1 MDNQY
6 KVIELKFDRALQPVF
21 TEKKS
26 KGYVEFGEV
35 NNYPEYLLSLYN
47 ESPKHGAIVKG
58 KSTYI
63 FGRGF
68 EEKGKANSRGE
79 SWNDILKKCVKD
91 DELFRG
97 YYLQIIW
104 NRAKQIS
111 EVYHID
117 FSKVRVSKDLSC
129 FYIKNDWLDWK
140 EKPRE
145 YPQFNV
151 NEPYGSQIYYKREYN
166 PTSSIYPL
174 PSYFQGLNYIESDIE
189 VSRHILGNAKQGFVG
204 STLINLN
211 NGDPI
216 NEEHKGEVEKG
227 LLKKFTGDSGKR
239 VVIMFNKSK
248 ENSADI
254 QNLGT
259 TMLTKEDFTNINNL
273 IQQEI
278 FASHQITSPSLFG
291 IKTEGQ
297 LGGRTEIRDAYEV
310 FNSTYVQERQE
321 EFNTIFTDFRNLKG
335 EVGEFNIIPLEP
347 LKFEF
352 TEAIMSQ
359 NLTKDEIRELMGKE
373 PLDQN
378 VKTQA
383 QIISDNINS
392 LSPLVA
398 NKVLESMSPDEI
410 RSLAGLVP
418 KAIATDVNG
427 LPIDE
432 TVEQVPM
439 QSNESIKN
447 LSGRQYQNVMR
458 IVRQFGNG
466 KLTKEQ
472 AGLMLKNGFGF
483 TDNDVNTFLGLDD
496 NPLTDDEVQ
505 KFSMSEDERMIEHFT
520 NCGEY
525 DFNEISFEDARIN
538 FADDL
543 TQTQINVLDL
553 ITKDKNITPNV
564 ISKTLKIDTD
574 LVNEIIEDFIKK
586 KIVNVSVSK
595 VNETPV
601 YEVLKPV
608 SELTEKKPKTTK
620 LYIRYKYDWRAGF
633 SDKDMKTSRPF
644 CLKMREMSNA
654 GKSWNRSDIESLSV
668 ALGYSVWER
677 RGGWYTMS
685 DGEHR
690 ESCRHIWTSK
700 LMKAKNE

>member
-21 TEKKS
+21 TEKKN

-68 EEKGKANSRGE
+68 EDKGKANSRGE

-254 QNLGT
+254 QSLGT

-297 LGGRTEIRDAYEV
+297 LGGRTEIRDAYEI
-310 FNSTYVQERQE
+310 FNNTYVQERQE
-321 EFNTIFTDFRNLKG
+321 EFNQVFTDFRNLKG
-335 EVGEFNIIPLEP
+335 EVGKFNIVPLEP

-352 TEAIMSQ
+352 TEAIMVA
-359 NLTKDEIRELMGKE
+359 NLTQNEIRELMGRE
-373 PLDQN
+373 PLQN
-378 VKTQA
+378 GTVTSDGAQA
-383 QIISDNINS
+383 ITEQ
-392 LSPLVA
+392 PVQQ
-398 NKVLESMSPDEI
+398 VETPMSND
-410 RSLAGLVP
+410 A
-418 KAIATDVNG
+418 
-427 LPIDE
+427 
-432 TVEQVPM
+432 
-439 QSNESIKN
+439 IKN

-505 KFSMSEDERMIEHFT
+505 KFSMSEDERMIEHFA

-525 DFNEISFEDARIN
+525 DYNEISFEDARIN

-574 LVNEIIEDFIKK
+574 LVNEIIDDFIKK
-586 KIVNVSVSK
+586 KIVSITQSNV
-595 VNETPV
+595 NATPV
-601 YEVLKPV
+601 YEVLQPI
-608 SELTEKKPKTTK
+608 SEITNKKPKTTK

-654 GKSWNRSDIESLSV
+654 GKSWSRSDIESLSV

-690 ESCRHIWTSK
+690 ESCRHIWSSK

>member
-6 KVIELKFDRALQPVF
+6 KHIVLQFDRALQPVF
-21 TEKKS
+21 TEKKN
-26 KGYVEFGEV
+26 KGYVEFGEL

-47 ESPKHGAIVKG
+47 ESPKHGAIVKS

-68 EEKGKANSRGE
+68 EDKGKANSRGE

-97 YYLQIIW
+97 YYLQVIW
-104 NRAKQIS
+104 NRIGQIS

-140 EKPRE
+140 EKARE
-145 YPQFNV
+145 YPQFSTLN
-151 NEPYGSQIYYKREYN
+151 PTGSQIYYKREYN
-166 PTSSIYPL
+166 PTSEIYPL

-297 LGGRTEIRDAYEV
+297 LGSRTEIRDAYEI
-310 FNSTYVQERQE
+310 FNNTYVAERQD
-321 EFNTIFTDFRNLKG
+321 EFNQVFTDFRNLKG
-335 EVGEFNIIPLEP
+335 EVGEFNIVPLEP

-352 TEAIMSQ
+352 TEQIMVA
-359 NLTKDEIRELMGKE
+359 NLTQNEIRELMGRE
-373 PLDQN
+373 PL
-378 VKTQA
+378 QA
-383 QIISDNINS
+383 GQVTSDGETAVIEQ
-392 LSPLVA
+392 PVQQA
-398 NKVLESMSPDEI
+398 IEI
-410 RSLAGLVP
+410 P
-418 KAIATDVNG
+418 T
-427 LPIDE
+427 
-432 TVEQVPM
+432 
-439 QSNESIKN
+439 SNDAIKN

-466 KLTKEQ
+466 KLSKEQ

-483 TDNDVNTFLGLDD
+483 TDNDVNVFLGLDD

-505 KFSMSEDERMIEHFT
+505 KFSMSEDDRMIEYFE
-520 NCGEY
+520 NCGTY
-525 DFNEISFEDARIN
+525 DFNEVGFDRIN
-538 FADDL
+538 FAEDL
-543 TQTQINVLDL
+543 TQTQASVLDL
-553 ITKDKNITPNV
+553 ITKDKNITPEV
-564 ISKTLKIDTD
+564 ISQNLKIDKD
-574 LVNEIIEDFIKK
+574 LVDEILNDFIKK
-586 KIVNVSVSK
+586 KIIEVAESK
-595 VNETPV
+595 VNSTPK
-601 YEVLKPV
+601 YKVLKTV
-608 SELTEKKPKTTK
+608 SELGGEPKTTK
-620 LYIRYKYDWRAGF
+620 LFIRYKYDWRSGF
-633 SDKDMKTSRPF
+633 DDSDLINSRRF
-644 CLKMREMSNA
+644 CVKMREMSNA
-654 GKSWNRSDIESLSV
+654 GKSWSRSDIETLSV
-668 ALGYSVWER
+668 RLGYSVWER

-685 DGEHR
+685 NGEHR
-690 ESCRHIWTSK
+690 ESCRHIWSSK
-700 LMKAKNE
+700 LMVAK

>member
-6 KVIELKFDRALQPVF
+6 KVLELKFDRALQPIF
-21 TEKKS
+21 TEKKG
-26 KGYVEFGEV
+26 KNYIEFGEM
-35 NNYPEYLLSLYN
+35 NNYPDYLLSLYN

-63 FGRGF
+63 YGRGF
-68 EEKGKANSRGE
+68 EDRGKANSRGE

-104 NRAKQIS
+104 NRIGQIS

-129 FYIKNDWLDWK
+129 FYIKNDWNDWK

-145 YPQFNV
+145 YPQFSTINPV
-151 NEPYGSQIYYKREYN
+151 GSQIYYKREYN
-166 PTSSIYPL
+166 PSSEVYPL
-174 PSYFQGLNYIESDIE
+174 PSYFQALNMIESDIE

-204 STLINLN
+204 STLIQLN
-211 NGDPI
+211 NGMPI
-216 NEEHKGEVEKG
+216 GEEHKGEVEKA

-239 VVIMFNKSK
+239 VVIMFNPSK

-278 FASHQITSPSLFG
+278 FAGHQITSPSLFG

-297 LGGRTEIRDAYEV
+297 LGGRTEIRDSYEV
-310 FNSTYVQERQE
+310 FNNTYVQERQE
-321 EFNTIFTDFRNLKG
+321 EFNQVFTDFRNLKG

-359 NLTKDEIRELMGKE
+359 NLTKDEIRVLMGKE
-373 PLDQN
+373 PLDAN
-378 VKTQA
+378 IKTQA

-418 KAIATDVNG
+418 KQITTATPDSATPV
-427 LPIDE
+427 
-432 TVEQVPM
+432 QVPM
-439 QSNESIKN
+439 QSNDTIKN

-466 KLTKEQ
+466 KLNKEQ
-472 AGLMLKNGFGF
+472 ASLMLKNGFGF
-483 TDNDVNTFLGLDD
+483 TDDDVNTFLGLDD

-505 KFSMSEDERMIEHFT
+505 KFSMSEDERMIEYFE
-520 NCGEY
+520 NCG
-525 DFNEISFEDARIN
+525 DFNYDEVGFDRIN
-538 FADDL
+538 FAEDL
-543 TQTQINVLDL
+543 TQTQASILDL
-553 ITKDKNITPNV
+553 ITKDKNITSDV
-564 ISKTLKIDTD
+564 ISKNLKIDKA
-574 LVNEIIEDFIKK
+574 LVDEIINDFIKK
-586 KIVNVSVSK
+586 KIVEINSSK
-595 VNETPV
+595 VNSTPE
-601 YEVLKPV
+601 YNVLKTV
-608 SELTEKKPKTTK
+608 SDLGGEPKTTK
-620 LYIRYKYDWRAGF
+620 LFIRYKYDWIQGF
-633 SDKDMKTSRPF
+633 DDSDLVTSRRF
-644 CLKMREMSNA
+644 CVKMREMSNA
-654 GKSWNRSDIESLSV
+654 GKSWSRSDIETLSER
-668 ALGYSVWER
+668 LGYSVWER
-677 RGGWYTMS
+677 RGGWYGDS
-685 DGEHR
+685 Y
-690 ESCRHIWTSK
+690 SCRHLWTSK
-700 LMKAKNE
+700 LMVLKK

>member
-6 KVIELKFDRALQPVF
+6 KHIVLQFDRALQPVF
-21 TEKKS
+21 TEKKN
-26 KGYVEFGEV
+26 KGYVEFGEL

-58 KSTYI
+58 KSNYI

-68 EEKGKANSRGE
+68 EDKGKANSRGE

-97 YYLQIIW
+97 YYLQVIW
-104 NRAKQIS
+104 NRIGQIS

-117 FSKVRVSKDLSC
+117 FSKVRVAKDLSS

-145 YPQFNV
+145 YPQFSTQN
-151 NEPYGSQIYYKREYN
+151 PTGSQIYYKREYN
-166 PTSSIYPL
+166 PTSEIYPL

-297 LGGRTEIRDAYEV
+297 LGGRTEIRDAYEI
-310 FNSTYVQERQE
+310 FNNTYVQERQE
-321 EFNTIFTDFRNLKG
+321 EFNQVFTDFRNLKG
-335 EVGEFNIIPLEP
+335 EVGEFNIVPLEP

-352 TEAIMSQ
+352 TEAIMVA
-359 NLTKDEIRELMGKE
+359 NLTQNEIRELMGRE
-373 PLDQN
+373 PLQN
-378 VKTQA
+378 GAVTSDGETAVIEQPIQQA
-383 QIISDNINS
+383 
-392 LSPLVA
+392 V
-398 NKVLESMSPDEI
+398 E
-410 RSLAGLVP
+410 
-418 KAIATDVNG
+418 
-427 LPIDE
+427 LP
-432 TVEQVPM
+432 V
-439 QSNESIKN
+439 SNDSIKN

-466 KLTKEQ
+466 KLSKEQ

-483 TDNDVNTFLGLDD
+483 TDSDVNVFLGLDND
-496 NPLTDDEVQ
+496 PLTDDEVE
-505 KFSMSEDERMIEHFT
+505 KFSMSEDEKMIEYFES
-520 NCGEY
+520 CGGY
-525 DFNEISFEDARIN
+525 DYDEVGFDKIN
-538 FADDL
+538 FEEDL
-543 TQTQINVLDL
+543 TQTQASVLDL
-553 ITKDKNITPNV
+553 ITKDKNITPEV
-564 ISKTLKIDTD
+564 ISQNLKIDKE
-574 LVNEIIEDFIKK
+574 LVNEIIDDFIKK
-586 KIVNVSVSK
+586 KIIEVAESRVNT
-595 VNETPV
+595 TPK
-601 YEVLKPV
+601 YKVLKPV
-608 SELTEKKPKTTK
+608 SELGGKAKTTK
-620 LYIRYKYDWRAGF
+620 LFIRYKYDWRSGF
-633 SDKDMKTSRPF
+633 SDSDLVTSRRF
-644 CLKMREMSNA
+644 CVKMREMSNA
-654 GKSWNRSDIESLSV
+654 GKSWSRSDIETLSV
-668 ALGYSVWER
+668 RLGYSVWER

-690 ESCRHIWTSK
+690 ESCRHIWSSK
-700 LMKAKNE
+700 LMVAK

>member
-6 KVIELKFDRALQPVF
+6 KHIVLQFDRALQPVF

-26 KGYVEFGEV
+26 KGYVEFGEL
-35 NNYPEYLLSLYN
+35 NNYPDYLLSLYN
-47 ESPKHGAIVKG
+47 ESPKHGAIVKS

-68 EEKGKANSRGE
+68 EDKGKANSRGE

-97 YYLQIIW
+97 YYLQVIW
-104 NRAKQIS
+104 NRIGQIS

-129 FYIKNDWLDWK
+129 FYVKNDWLDWK

-145 YPQFNV
+145 YPQFSTLN
-151 NEPYGSQIYYKREYN
+151 PTGSQIYYKREYN
-166 PTSSIYPL
+166 PTSEIYPL

-248 ENSADI
+248 DNSADI

-297 LGGRTEIRDAYEV
+297 LGSRTEIRDAYEI
-310 FNSTYVQERQE
+310 FNNTYVAERQD
-321 EFNTIFTDFRNLKG
+321 EFNQVFTDFRNLKG
-335 EVGEFNIIPLEP
+335 EVGEFNIVPLEP

-352 TEAIMSQ
+352 TEAIMVA
-359 NLTKDEIRELMGKE
+359 NLTQNEIRELMGRE
-373 PLDQN
+373 PLEVGQ
-378 VKTQA
+378 VT
-383 QIISDNINS
+383 SD
-392 LSPLVA
+392 
-398 NKVLESMSPDEI
+398 
-410 RSLAGLVP
+410 G
-418 KAIATDVNG
+418 ATAV
-427 LPIDE
+427 
-432 TVEQVPM
+432 VEQPIQQAIELPV
-439 QSNESIKN
+439 SNDAIKN

-466 KLTKEQ
+466 KLSKEQ

-483 TDNDVNTFLGLDD
+483 TDNDVNVFLGLDD

-505 KFSMSEDERMIEHFT
+505 KFSMSEDDRMVEYFE
-520 NCGEY
+520 NCGNY
-525 DFNEISFEDARIN
+525 DFNEVGFDRIN
-538 FADDL
+538 FAEDL
-543 TQTQINVLDL
+543 TQTQASILDL
-553 ITKDKNITPNV
+553 ITKDKNITPEV
-564 ISKTLKIDTD
+564 ISQNLKIDKS
-574 LVNEIIEDFIKK
+574 LVDEILNDFIKK
-586 KIVNVSVSK
+586 KIIEVAESK
-595 VNETPV
+595 VNSTPK
-601 YEVLKPV
+601 YKVLKTV
-608 SELTEKKPKTTK
+608 SDLGGEPKTTK
-620 LYIRYKYDWRAGF
+620 LFIRYKYDWRTGF
-633 SDKDMKTSRPF
+633 DDSDLISSRRF
-644 CLKMREMSNA
+644 CVKMREMSNA
-654 GKSWNRSDIESLSV
+654 GKSWSRSDIETLS
-668 ALGYSVWER
+668 ARLGYSVWER

-690 ESCRHIWTSK
+690 ESCRHIWSSK
-700 LMKAKNE
+700 LMVAK

>member
-21 TEKKS
+21 TEKKN

-68 EEKGKANSRGE
+68 EDKSKANSRGE

-117 FSKVRVSKDLSC
+117 FSKVRVSKDLST

-297 LGGRTEIRDAYEV
+297 LGGRTEIRDAYEI
-310 FNSTYVQERQE
+310 FNNTYVQERQE
-321 EFNTIFTDFRNLKG
+321 EFNQVFTDFRNLKG

-352 TEAIMSQ
+352 TEAIMVA
-359 NLTKDEIRELMGKE
+359 NLTQNEIRELMGRE
-373 PLDQN
+373 PLQN
-378 VKTQA
+378 GAVTSDGAQA
-383 QIISDNINS
+383 ITEQ
-392 LSPLVA
+392 PVQQ
-398 NKVLESMSPDEI
+398 VETPMSND
-410 RSLAGLVP
+410 A
-418 KAIATDVNG
+418 
-427 LPIDE
+427 
-432 TVEQVPM
+432 
-439 QSNESIKN
+439 IKN

-505 KFSMSEDERMIEHFT
+505 KFSMSEDERMIEHFA

-525 DFNEISFEDARIN
+525 DYNEISFEDARIN

-574 LVNEIIEDFIKK
+574 LVNEIIDDFIKK
-586 KIVNVSVSK
+586 KIVSITQSSV
-595 VNETPV
+595 NATPV
-601 YEVLKPV
+601 YEVLQPV
-608 SELTEKKPKTTK
+608 SELTNKKPKTTK
-620 LYIRYKYDWRAGF
+620 LYIRYKYDWRSGF

-654 GKSWNRSDIESLSV
+654 GKSWSRSDIESLSV

-690 ESCRHIWTSK
+690 ESCRHIWSSK

>member
-6 KVIELKFDRALQPVF
+6 KHIVLQFDRALQPVF
-21 TEKKS
+21 TEKKN
-26 KGYVEFGEV
+26 KGYVEFGEL

-97 YYLQIIW
+97 YYLQVIW
-104 NRAKQIS
+104 NRIGQIS

-117 FSKVRVSKDLSC
+117 FSKVRVAKDLSC

-145 YPQFNV
+145 YPQFSTQN
-151 NEPYGSQIYYKREYN
+151 PTGSQIYYKREYN
-166 PTSSIYPL
+166 PTSEIYPL

-297 LGGRTEIRDAYEV
+297 LGGRTEIRESYEI
-310 FNSTYVQERQE
+310 FNNTYVAERQD
-321 EFNTIFTDFRNLKG
+321 EFNQVFTDFRNLKG
-335 EVGEFNIIPLEP
+335 EVGEFNIVPLEP

-352 TEAIMSQ
+352 TEAIMVA
-359 NLTKDEIRELMGKE
+359 NLTQNEIRELMGRE
-373 PLDQN
+373 PLQVGQVTSDGQTA
-378 VKTQA
+378 VIEQPVQQA
-383 QIISDNINS
+383 I
-392 LSPLVA
+392 
-398 NKVLESMSPDEI
+398 E
-410 RSLAGLVP
+410 
-418 KAIATDVNG
+418 
-427 LPIDE
+427 LP
-432 TVEQVPM
+432 V
-439 QSNESIKN
+439 SNDSIKN

-458 IVRQFGNG
+458 IVRQFANG
-466 KLTKEQ
+466 KLTKDQ

-483 TDNDVNTFLGLDD
+483 TDSDVNVFLGLDND
-496 NPLTDDEVQ
+496 PLTEDEVE
-505 KFSMSEDERMIEHFT
+505 KFSMSEDERMIEYFES
-520 NCGEY
+520 CGGY
-525 DFNEISFEDARIN
+525 DYDEVGFDKIN
-538 FADDL
+538 FAEDL
-543 TQTQINVLDL
+543 TQTQASVLDL
-553 ITKDKNITPNV
+553 ITKDKNITPL
-564 ISKTLKIDTD
+564 IIGQTLKIDTA
-574 LVNEIIEDFIKK
+574 LVEEIISDFVKK
-586 KIVNVSVSK
+586 KIVAVSESK
-595 VNETPV
+595 VNTTPK
-601 YEVLKPV
+601 YKVLKPV
-608 SELTEKKPKTTK
+608 SELGGEPKTTK
-620 LYIRYKYDWRAGF
+620 LFIRYKYDWITGF
-633 SDKDMKTSRPF
+633 DDSDLVTSRRF
-644 CLKMREMSNA
+644 CVKMREMSNA
-654 GKSWNRSDIESLSV
+654 GKSWSRSDIETLSV
-668 ALGYSVWER
+668 RLGYSVWER
-677 RGGWYTMS
+677 RGGWYGDS
-685 DGEHR
+685 Y
-690 ESCRHIWTSK
+690 SCRHKWSSK
-700 LMKAKNE
+700 LMVAK

>member
-68 EEKGKANSRGE
+68 EDKGKANSRGE

-174 PSYFQGLNYIESDIE
+174 PAYFSALNYIESDIE

-278 FASHQITSPSLFG
+278 FAGHQITSPSLFG

-297 LGGRTEIRDAYEV
+297 LGGRTEIRDAYEI
-310 FNSTYVQERQE
+310 FNNTYVQERQE
-321 EFNTIFTDFRNLKG
+321 EFNQVFTDFRNLKG
-335 EVGEFNIIPLEP
+335 EVGEFNIVPLEP

-352 TEAIMSQ
+352 TENIMVA
-359 NLTKDEIRELMGKE
+359 NLTQNEIRELMGRE
-373 PLDQN
+373 PLQN
-378 VKTQA
+378 GAVTSDGEQA
-383 QIISDNINS
+383 INEQ
-392 LSPLVA
+392 PVQQ
-398 NKVLESMSPDEI
+398 VETPMSND
-410 RSLAGLVP
+410 A
-418 KAIATDVNG
+418 
-427 LPIDE
+427 
-432 TVEQVPM
+432 
-439 QSNESIKN
+439 IKN

-458 IVRQFGNG
+458 IVRQFGSG
-466 KLTKEQ
+466 KLTKQQ

-496 NPLTDDEVQ
+496 SPLTEDEVQ
-505 KFSMSEDERMIEHFT
+505 KFSMSEDERMIEYFA

-525 DFNEISFEDARIN
+525 DYNEISFEEARMN

-574 LVNEIIEDFIKK
+574 LVNEIIDDFIKK
-586 KIVNVSVSK
+586 KIVNITQSN
-595 VNETPV
+595 VNATPV
-601 YEVLKPV
+601 YEVLQPV
-608 SELTEKKPKTTK
+608 SELTNKKPKTTK

-654 GKSWNRSDIESLSV
+654 GKSWSRSDIESLSV

>member
-6 KVIELKFDRALQPVF
+6 KHIVLQFDRALQPVF
-21 TEKKS
+21 TEKKN
-26 KGYVEFGEV
+26 KGYVEFGEL

-47 ESPKHGAIVKG
+47 ESPKHGAIVKS

-68 EEKGKANSRGE
+68 EDKGKANSRGE

-97 YYLQIIW
+97 YYLQVIW
-104 NRAKQIS
+104 NRIGQIS

-117 FSKVRVSKDLSC
+117 FSKVRVAKDLSS

-145 YPQFNV
+145 YPQFSTQN
-151 NEPYGSQIYYKREYN
+151 PTGSQIYYKREYN
-166 PTSSIYPL
+166 PTSEIYPL

-297 LGGRTEIRDAYEV
+297 LGSRTEIRDAYEI
-310 FNSTYVQERQE
+310 FNNTYVAERQD
-321 EFNTIFTDFRNLKG
+321 EFNQIFTDFRNLKG
-335 EVGEFNIIPLEP
+335 EVGEFNIVPLEP

-352 TEAIMSQ
+352 TEAIMVA
-359 NLTKDEIRELMGKE
+359 NLTQNEIRELMGRE
-373 PLDQN
+373 PLQVGQVTSDGETAVIEQP
-378 VKTQA
+378 VQQA
-383 QIISDNINS
+383 I
-392 LSPLVA
+392 
-398 NKVLESMSPDEI
+398 EI
-410 RSLAGLVP
+410 PV
-418 KAIATDVNG
+418 
-427 LPIDE
+427 
-432 TVEQVPM
+432 
-439 QSNESIKN
+439 SNEYIKN

-466 KLTKEQ
+466 KLSKEQ

-505 KFSMSEDERMIEHFT
+505 KFSMSEDERMIEYFE
-520 NCGEY
+520 NCGAY
-525 DFNEISFEDARIN
+525 DFNEVGYDRIN
-538 FADDL
+538 FEEDL
-543 TQTQINVLDL
+543 TQTQASVLDL
-553 ITKDKNITPNV
+553 ITKDKNITPEV
-564 ISKTLKIDTD
+564 ISQNLKIDKD
-574 LVNEIIEDFIKK
+574 LVDEILNDFIKK
-586 KIVNVSVSK
+586 KIIEIVLSK
-595 VNETPV
+595 INSTPK
-601 YEVLKPV
+601 YNVLKTV
-608 SELTEKKPKTTK
+608 TELGGKAKTTK
-620 LYIRYKYDWRAGF
+620 LFIRYKYDWRSGF
-633 SDKDMKTSRPF
+633 SDKDLTSSRPF

-654 GKSWNRSDIESLSV
+654 GKSWSRSDIESLSV
-668 ALGYSVWER
+668 RLGYSVWER

-690 ESCRHIWTSK
+690 ESCRHIWSSK
-700 LMKAKNE
+700 LMVAK

>member
-21 TEKKS
+21 TEKKN

-68 EEKGKANSRGE
+68 EDKGKANSRGE

-129 FYIKNDWLDWK
+129 FYVKNDWLDWK

-297 LGGRTEIRDAYEV
+297 LGGRTEIRDAYEI
-310 FNSTYVQERQE
+310 FNNTYVQERQE
-321 EFNTIFTDFRNLKG
+321 EFNQVFTDFRNLKG

-352 TEAIMSQ
+352 TENIMVA
-359 NLTKDEIRELMGKE
+359 NLTQNEIRELMGRE
-373 PLDQN
+373 PLQVGAVTSDGS
-378 VKTQA
+378 QA
-383 QIISDNINS
+383 IIEQ
-392 LSPLVA
+392 PVQQ
-398 NKVLESMSPDEI
+398 VETPMSND
-410 RSLAGLVP
+410 A
-418 KAIATDVNG
+418 
-427 LPIDE
+427 
-432 TVEQVPM
+432 
-439 QSNESIKN
+439 IKN

-505 KFSMSEDERMIEHFT
+505 KFSMSEDERMIEHFA

-574 LVNEIIEDFIKK
+574 LVNEIIDDFIKK
-586 KIVNVSVSK
+586 KIVSITQSNV
-595 VNETPV
+595 NATPV
-601 YEVLKPV
+601 YEVLQPV
-608 SELTEKKPKTTK
+608 SELTNKKPKTTK
-620 LYIRYKYDWRAGF
+620 LYIRYKYDWIEGF
-633 SDKDMKTSRPF
+633 NDSDLVTSRRF
-644 CLKMREMSNA
+644 CIKMREMSNA

-677 RGGWYTMS
+677 RGGWYGDS
-685 DGEHR
+685 Y
-690 ESCRHIWTSK
+690 SCRHKWSSK
-700 LMKAKNE
+700 LMKANNE

>member
-6 KVIELKFDRALQPVF
+6 KHIVLQFDRALQPVF
-21 TEKKS
+21 TEKKN
-26 KGYVEFGEV
+26 KGYVEFGEL
-35 NNYPEYLLSLYN
+35 NNYPDYLLSLYN

-68 EEKGKANSRGE
+68 EDKGKANSRGE

-97 YYLQIIW
+97 YYLQVIW
-104 NRAKQIS
+104 NRIGQIS

-117 FSKVRVSKDLSC
+117 FSKVRVAKDLSC

-145 YPQFNV
+145 YPQFNTQ
-151 NEPYGSQIYYKREYN
+151 NPTGSQIYYKREYN
-166 PTSSIYPL
+166 PTSEIYPL

-297 LGGRTEIRDAYEV
+297 LGGRTEIRDAYEI
-310 FNSTYVQERQE
+310 FNNTYVQERQE
-321 EFNTIFTDFRNLKG
+321 EFNQVFTDFRNLKG
-335 EVGEFNIIPLEP
+335 EVGDFNIIPLEP

-352 TEAIMSQ
+352 TEAIMVA
-359 NLTKDEIRELMGKE
+359 NLTQNEIRELMGRE
-373 PLDQN
+373 PLQ
-378 VKTQA
+378 VGQVT
-383 QIISDNINS
+383 SDGETAVIEQ
-392 LSPLVA
+392 PVQ
-398 NKVLESMSPDEI
+398 LE
-410 RSLAGLVP
+410 
-418 KAIATDVNG
+418 
-427 LPIDE
+427 LP
-432 TVEQVPM
+432 V
-439 QSNESIKN
+439 SNDSIKN

-458 IVRQFGNG
+458 IVRQFANG

-483 TDNDVNTFLGLDD
+483 TDADVNVFLGLDD
-496 NPLTDDEVQ
+496 NPLTDDEVE
-505 KFSMSEDERMIEHFT
+505 KFSMSEDERMIEYFE
-520 NCGEY
+520 NCGGY
-525 DFNEISFEDARIN
+525 DYDEVGFDKIN
-538 FADDL
+538 FAEDL
-543 TQTQINVLDL
+543 TQTQASVLDL
-553 ITKDKNITPNV
+553 ITKDKNITPLV
-564 ISKTLKIDTD
+564 ISQNLKIDTA
-574 LVNEIIEDFIKK
+574 LVEEIINDFIKK
-586 KIVNVSVSK
+586 KIISVSESK
-595 VNETPV
+595 VNETPK
-601 YEVLKPV
+601 YKVLKTV
-608 SELTEKKPKTTK
+608 SELGGKAKTTK
-620 LYIRYKYDWRAGF
+620 LFIRYKYDWITPF
-633 SDKDMKTSRPF
+633 SDRDLVTSRRF
-644 CLKMREMSNA
+644 CVKMREMSNA
-654 GKSWNRSDIESLSV
+654 GKSWSRSDIESLSV

-677 RGGWYTMS
+677 RGGWYGDS
-685 DGEHR
+685 Y
-690 ESCRHIWTSK
+690 SCRHKWTSK
-700 LMKAKNE
+700 LMVAK

>member
-21 TEKKS
+21 TEKKN
-26 KGYVEFGEV
+26 KGFVEFGEL

-68 EEKGKANSRGE
+68 EQKGQANSRGE

-97 YYLQIIW
+97 YYLQVIW
-104 NRAKQIS
+104 NRVKQIS

-145 YPQFNV
+145 YSQFNV

-297 LGGRTEIRDAYEV
+297 LGSRTEIRDAYEI
-310 FNSTYVQERQE
+310 FNNTYVAERQE
-321 EFNTIFTDFRNLKG
+321 EFNQVFTDFRNLKG
-335 EVGEFNIIPLEP
+335 EVGEFNIVPLEP

-352 TEAIMSQ
+352 TEAIMVA
-359 NLTKDEIRELMGKE
+359 NLTQNEIRELMGRE
-373 PLDQN
+373 PL
-378 VKTQA
+378 QA
-383 QIISDNINS
+383 GQVTSDGETAVIEQ
-392 LSPLVA
+392 PVQQA
-398 NKVLESMSPDEI
+398 IEI
-410 RSLAGLVP
+410 P
-418 KAIATDVNG
+418 T
-427 LPIDE
+427 
-432 TVEQVPM
+432 
-439 QSNESIKN
+439 SNDAIKN

-466 KLTKEQ
+466 KLSKEQ

-483 TDNDVNTFLGLDD
+483 TDADVNVFLGLDD

-505 KFSMSEDERMIEHFT
+505 KFSMSEDERMIEHFE
-520 NCGEY
+520 NCGDY
-525 DFNEISFEDARIN
+525 DFNEVGFDKIN
-538 FADDL
+538 FEEDL
-543 TQTQINVLDL
+543 TQTQASVLDL
-553 ITKDKNITPNV
+553 ITKDKNITPEV
-564 ISKTLKIDTD
+564 ISQNLKIDKD
-574 LVNEIIEDFIKK
+574 LVDEILNDFIKK
-586 KIVNVSVSK
+586 KIISVSESK
-595 VNETPV
+595 VNETPK
-601 YEVLKPV
+601 YKVLKTV
-608 SELTEKKPKTTK
+608 SELGGKAKTTK
-620 LYIRYKYDWRAGF
+620 LFIRYKYDWITPF
-633 SDKDMKTSRPF
+633 SDRDLVTSRRF
-644 CLKMREMSNA
+644 CVKMREMSNA
-654 GKSWNRSDIESLSV
+654 GKSWSRSDIETLSER
-668 ALGYSVWER
+668 LGYSVWER
-677 RGGWYTMS
+677 RGGWYGDS
-685 DGEHR
+685 Y
-690 ESCRHIWTSK
+690 SCRHKWSSK
-700 LMKAKNE
+700 LMVAK

>member
-6 KVIELKFDRALQPVF
+6 KHIVLQFDRALQPVF
-21 TEKKS
+21 TEKKN
-26 KGYVEFGEV
+26 KGYVEYGEL

-68 EEKGKANSRGE
+68 EDKGKANSRGE

-97 YYLQIIW
+97 YYLQVIW
-104 NRAKQIS
+104 NRIGQIS

-145 YPQFNV
+145 YPQFSTQN
-151 NEPYGSQIYYKREYN
+151 PTGSQIYYKREYN
-166 PTSSIYPL
+166 PTSEIYPL

-254 QNLGT
+254 QSLGT
-259 TMLTKEDFTNINNL
+259 TMLTKEDFTNINSL

-297 LGGRTEIRDAYEV
+297 LGGRTEIRDAYEI
-310 FNSTYVQERQE
+310 FNNTYVQERQE
-321 EFNTIFTDFRNLKG
+321 EFNNIFTDFRNLKG

-352 TEAIMSQ
+352 TEAIMVA
-359 NLTKDEIRELMGKE
+359 NLTQNEIRELMGRE
-373 PLDQN
+373 PLQN
-378 VKTQA
+378 GTVTSDGETAINEQPVK
-383 QIISDNINS
+383 QI
-392 LSPLVA
+392 
-398 NKVLESMSPDEI
+398 DE
-410 RSLAGLVP
+410 
-418 KAIATDVNG
+418 
-427 LPIDE
+427 LPI
-432 TVEQVPM
+432 
-439 QSNESIKN
+439 SNDAIKN

-483 TDNDVNTFLGLDD
+483 TDADVNVFLGLDD

-505 KFSMSEDERMIEHFT
+505 KFSMSEDDRMIEYFE
-520 NCGEY
+520 NCGTY
-525 DFNEISFEDARIN
+525 DFNEVGFDRIN
-538 FADDL
+538 FEEDL
-543 TQTQINVLDL
+543 TQTQASVLDL
-553 ITKDKNITPNV
+553 ITKDKNITPEV
-564 ISKTLKIDTD
+564 ISQNLKIDKD
-574 LVNEIIEDFIKK
+574 LVNEILNDFIKK
-586 KIVNVSVSK
+586 KIIEVAQSK
-595 VNETPV
+595 VNETPK
-601 YEVLKPV
+601 YNVLKTV
-608 SELTEKKPKTTK
+608 SELGGKAKTTK
-620 LYIRYKYDWRAGF
+620 LFIRYKYDWITPF
-633 SDKDMKTSRPF
+633 SDSDLVTSRRF
-644 CLKMREMSNA
+644 CVKMREMSNA
-654 GKSWNRSDIESLSV
+654 GKSWSRADIETLSER
-668 ALGYSVWER
+668 LGYSVWER
-677 RGGWYTMS
+677 RGGWYGDS
-685 DGEHR
+685 Y
-690 ESCRHIWTSK
+690 SCRHKWSSK
-700 LMKAKNE
+700 LMVAK

>member
-6 KVIELKFDRALQPVF
+6 KHIVLQFDRALQPIF
-21 TEKKS
+21 TEKKN
-26 KGYVEFGEV
+26 KGYVEFGEL

-47 ESPKHGAIVKG
+47 ESPKHGAIVKS

-68 EEKGKANSRGE
+68 EDKGKANSRGE
-79 SWNDILKKCVKD
+79 SWNDILKKCIKD

-97 YYLQIIW
+97 YYLQVIW
-104 NRAKQIS
+104 NRIGQIS

-117 FSKVRVSKDLSC
+117 FSKVRVAKDLNC

-140 EKPRE
+140 EKARE
-145 YPQFNV
+145 YPQFSTQN
-151 NEPYGSQIYYKREYN
+151 PTGSQIYYKREYN
-166 PTSSIYPL
+166 PTSEVYPL
-174 PSYFQGLNYIESDIE
+174 PSYFQGLNMIESDIE

-227 LLKKFTGDSGKR
+227 LLKKFTGDTGKR

-278 FASHQITSPSLFG
+278 FASHQITSPQLFG

-297 LGGRTEIRDAYEV
+297 LGGRTEIRDAYEN
-310 FNSTYVQERQE
+310 FNNTYVAERQD
-321 EFNTIFTDFRNLKG
+321 EFNQIFTDFRNLKG
-335 EVGEFNIIPLEP
+335 EVGEFNIVPLEP

-352 TEAIMSQ
+352 TESIMSQ
-359 NLTKDEIRELMGKE
+359 NLTKDEIRVLMGKE
-373 PLDQN
+373 PLDAN
-378 VKTQA
+378 IKTQA

-418 KAIATDVNG
+418 KAITTDANG
-427 LPIDE
+427 LPIATTPVD
-432 TVEQVPM
+432 VPM
-439 QSNESIKN
+439 QANDSIKN

-483 TDNDVNTFLGLDD
+483 TDNDINVFLGLDD

-505 KFSMSEDERMIEHFT
+505 KFSMSEDDRMIEHFE
-520 NCGEY
+520 NCGTY
-525 DFNEISFEDARIN
+525 DFNEVGFDRIN
-538 FADDL
+538 FEEDL
-543 TQTQINVLDL
+543 TQTQASVLDL
-553 ITKDKNITPNV
+553 ITKDKNITPEV
-564 ISKTLKIDTD
+564 ISQNLKIDKE
-574 LVNEIIEDFIKK
+574 LVDEILNDFIKK
-586 KIVNVSVSK
+586 KIIEVAESK
-595 VNETPV
+595 VNETPK
-601 YEVLKPV
+601 YKVLKTV
-608 SELTEKKPKTTK
+608 SELGGEPKTTK
-620 LYIRYKYDWRAGF
+620 LFIRYKYDWIAGF
-633 SDKDMKTSRPF
+633 DDSDLVTSRRF
-644 CLKMREMSNA
+644 CVKMREMSNA
-654 GKSWNRSDIESLSV
+654 GKSWSRSDIETLSER
-668 ALGYSVWER
+668 LGYSVWER
-677 RGGWYTMS
+677 RGGWYGDS
-685 DGEHR
+685 F
-690 ESCRHIWTSK
+690 SCRHKWSSK
-700 LMKAKNE
+700 LMVAK

>member
-6 KVIELKFDRALQPVF
+6 KHIVLQFDRALQPVF
-21 TEKKS
+21 TEKKN
-26 KGYVEFGEV
+26 KGYVEFGEM

-63 FGRGF
+63 YGRAF
-68 EEKGKANSRGE
+68 ENKGVANSRGE

-97 YYLQIIW
+97 YYLQVIW
-104 NRAKQIS
+104 NRIGQIS

-117 FSKVRVSKDLSC
+117 FSKVRVAKDLNC

-145 YPQFNV
+145 YPQFSTQN
-151 NEPYGSQIYYKREYN
+151 PTGSQIYYKREYN
-166 PTSSIYPL
+166 PTSEIYPL

-297 LGGRTEIRDAYEV
+297 LGGRTEIRDVYEI
-310 FNSTYVQERQE
+310 FNNTYVQERQE
-321 EFNTIFTDFRNLKG
+321 EFNQVFTDFRNLKG
-335 EVGEFNIIPLEP
+335 EVGEFNIVPLEP

-352 TEAIMSQ
+352 TEAIMVA
-359 NLTKDEIRELMGKE
+359 NLTQNEIRELMGRE
-373 PLDQN
+373 PLQ
-378 VKTQA
+378 VGQVT
-383 QIISDNINS
+383 SDGQTA
-392 LSPLVA
+392 V
-398 NKVLESMSPDEI
+398 
-410 RSLAGLVP
+410 
-418 KAIATDVNG
+418 
-427 LPIDE
+427 
-432 TVEQVPM
+432 VEQPVQQAIELPA
-439 QSNESIKN
+439 SNDAIKN

-466 KLTKEQ
+466 KLSKEQ

-483 TDNDVNTFLGLDD
+483 SDADVNVFLGLDND
-496 NPLTDDEVQ
+496 PLTDDEMQ
-505 KFSMSEDERMIEHFT
+505 KFSMSEDERMIEYFES
-520 NCGEY
+520 CGGY
-525 DFNEISFEDARIN
+525 DFDEVGFDRIN
-538 FADDL
+538 FAEDL
-543 TQTQINVLDL
+543 TQTQASVLDL
-553 ITKDKNITPNV
+553 ITKDKNITPL
-564 ISKTLKIDTD
+564 IIGQTLKIDTA
-574 LVNEIIEDFIKK
+574 LVEEIISDFIKK
-586 KIVNVSVSK
+586 KIVSVSESK
-595 VNETPV
+595 VNETPK
-601 YEVLKPV
+601 YKVLKPV
-608 SELTEKKPKTTK
+608 SELGGEPKTTK
-620 LYIRYKYDWRAGF
+620 LFIRYKYDWITGF
-633 SDKDMKTSRPF
+633 DDSDLVTSRRF
-644 CLKMREMSNA
+644 CVKMREMSNA
-654 GKSWNRSDIESLSV
+654 GKSWSRSDIETLSV
-668 ALGYSVWER
+668 RLGYSVWER
-677 RGGWYTMS
+677 RGGWYG
-685 DGEHR
+685 DNY
-690 ESCRHIWTSK
+690 SCRHKWSSK
-700 LMKAKNE
+700 LMLAK

>member
-1 MDNQY
+1 MDNNY

-21 TEKKS
+21 TEKKN
-26 KGYVEFGEV
+26 KGFVEFGEL

-68 EEKGKANSRGE
+68 EQKGQANSRGE

-97 YYLQIIW
+97 YYLQVIW
-104 NRAKQIS
+104 NRVKQIS

-145 YPQFNV
+145 YSQFNV

-297 LGGRTEIRDAYEV
+297 LGGRTEIRDAYEI
-310 FNSTYVQERQE
+310 FNNTYVAERQE
-321 EFNTIFTDFRNLKG
+321 EFNQVFTDFRNLKG
-335 EVGEFNIIPLEP
+335 EVGEFNIVPLEP

-352 TEAIMSQ
+352 TENIMVA
-359 NLTKDEIRELMGKE
+359 NLTQNEIRELMGRE
-373 PLDQN
+373 PLQSGAVTSDGA
-378 VKTQA
+378 QA
-383 QIISDNINS
+383 ITEQQIQQVET
-392 LSPLVA
+392 P
-398 NKVLESMSPDEI
+398 MSND
-410 RSLAGLVP
+410 A
-418 KAIATDVNG
+418 
-427 LPIDE
+427 
-432 TVEQVPM
+432 
-439 QSNESIKN
+439 IKN

-505 KFSMSEDERMIEHFT
+505 KFSMSEEDRMIEHFA

-525 DFNEISFEDARIN
+525 NFNEISFEDARIN
-538 FADDL
+538 FAEDL
-543 TQTQINVLDL
+543 TQTQASVLDL
-553 ITKDKNITPNV
+553 ITKDKNITPEV
-564 ISKTLKIDTD
+564 ISQNLKIDKD
-574 LVNEIIEDFIKK
+574 LVNEILNDFIKK
-586 KIVNVSVSK
+586 KIIEVAESK
-595 VNETPV
+595 VNQTPK
-601 YEVLKPV
+601 YNVLKTV
-608 SELTEKKPKTTK
+608 SELGGKAKTTK
-620 LYIRYKYDWRAGF
+620 LFIRYKYDWITPF
-633 SDKDMKTSRPF
+633 SDSDLVTSRRF
-644 CLKMREMSNA
+644 CVKMREMSNA
-654 GKSWNRSDIESLSV
+654 GKSWSRADIETLSER
-668 ALGYSVWER
+668 LGYSVWER
-677 RGGWYTMS
+677 RGGWYGDS
-685 DGEHR
+685 Y
-690 ESCRHIWTSK
+690 SCRHKWSSK
-700 LMKAKNE
+700 LMVAK

>member
-6 KVIELKFDRALQPVF
+6 KHIVLQFDRALQPVF
-21 TEKKS
+21 TEKKN
-26 KGYVEFGEV
+26 KGYVEFGEM

-97 YYLQIIW
+97 YYLQVIW
-104 NRAKQIS
+104 NRIGQIS

-117 FSKVRVSKDLSC
+117 FSKVRVAKDLSC

-145 YPQFNV
+145 YPQFSTQN
-151 NEPYGSQIYYKREYN
+151 PTGSQIYYKREYN
-166 PTSSIYPL
+166 PTSEIYPL

-297 LGGRTEIRDAYEV
+297 LGGRTEIRDAYEI
-310 FNSTYVQERQE
+310 FNNTYVQERQE
-321 EFNTIFTDFRNLKG
+321 EFNQVFTDFRNLKG
-335 EVGEFNIIPLEP
+335 EAGEFNIVPLEP

-352 TEAIMSQ
+352 TEDIMVA
-359 NLTKDEIRELMGKE
+359 NLTQNEIRELMGRE
-373 PLDQN
+373 PLQVGQVTSDGATAVVDQP
-378 VKTQA
+378 VQQA
-383 QIISDNINS
+383 I
-392 LSPLVA
+392 
-398 NKVLESMSPDEI
+398 E
-410 RSLAGLVP
+410 
-418 KAIATDVNG
+418 
-427 LPIDE
+427 LPA
-432 TVEQVPM
+432 
-439 QSNESIKN
+439 SNDAIKN

-466 KLTKEQ
+466 KLSKEQ

-483 TDNDVNTFLGLDD
+483 SDADVNTFLGLDD
-496 NPLTDDEVQ
+496 NPLTDDEMQ
-505 KFSMSEDERMIEHFT
+505 KFSMSEDERMIEYFES
-520 NCGEY
+520 CGTY
-525 DFNEISFEDARIN
+525 DYDEVGYDKIN
-538 FADDL
+538 FAEDL
-543 TQTQINVLDL
+543 TQTQASVLDL
-553 ITKDKNITPNV
+553 ITKDKNITPL
-564 ISKTLKIDTD
+564 IIGKTLKIDTS
-574 LVNEIIEDFIKK
+574 LVEEIISDFVKK
-586 KIVNVSVSK
+586 KIVSVSESK
-595 VNETPV
+595 VNETPK
-601 YEVLKPV
+601 YKVLKPV
-608 SELTEKKPKTTK
+608 SELGGEPKTTK
-620 LYIRYKYDWRAGF
+620 LFIRYKYDWITGF
-633 SDKDMKTSRPF
+633 DDSDLVTSRRF
-644 CLKMREMSNA
+644 CVKMREMSNA
-654 GKSWNRSDIESLSV
+654 GKSWSRSDIETLSER
-668 ALGYSVWER
+668 LGYSVWER
-677 RGGWYTMS
+677 RGGWYGDS
-685 DGEHR
+685 Y
-690 ESCRHIWTSK
+690 SCRHKWSSK
-700 LMKAKNE
+700 LMVAK

>member
-1 MDNQY
+1 MDNNY
-6 KVIELKFDRALQPVF
+6 KHIVLQFDRALQPVF

-26 KGYVEFGEV
+26 KGYVEFGEL

-47 ESPKHGAIVKG
+47 ESPKHGAIVKS
-58 KSTYI
+58 KSNYI

-68 EEKGKANSRGE
+68 EDKGKANSRGE
-79 SWNDILKKCVKD
+79 SWNDILKKCIKD

-97 YYLQIIW
+97 YYLQVIW
-104 NRAKQIS
+104 NRIGQIS

-145 YPQFNV
+145 YPQFSILN
-151 NEPYGSQIYYKREYN
+151 PTGSQIYYKREYN
-166 PTSSIYPL
+166 PTSEIYPL

-248 ENSADI
+248 DNSADI

-297 LGGRTEIRDAYEV
+297 LGSRTEIRDAYEI
-310 FNSTYVQERQE
+310 FNNTYVAERQE
-321 EFNTIFTDFRNLKG
+321 EFNQVFTDFRNLKG
-335 EVGEFNIIPLEP
+335 EVGEFNIVPLEP

-352 TEAIMSQ
+352 TENIMVA
-359 NLTKDEIRELMGKE
+359 NLTQNEIRELMGRE
-373 PLDQN
+373 PLQAGQVTSNGSTAVVDQP
-378 VKTQA
+378 VQQA
-383 QIISDNINS
+383 I
-392 LSPLVA
+392 
-398 NKVLESMSPDEI
+398 EI
-410 RSLAGLVP
+410 PTSND
-418 KAIATDVNG
+418 AIR
-427 LPIDE
+427 
-432 TVEQVPM
+432 
-439 QSNESIKN
+439 N
-447 LSGRQYQNVMR
+447 LTGRQYQNVMR

-466 KLTKEQ
+466 KLSKEQ

-483 TDNDVNTFLGLDD
+483 TDNDVNVFLGLDD

-505 KFSMSEDERMIEHFT
+505 KFSMSEDERMIEYFE
-520 NCGEY
+520 NCGNYNY
-525 DFNEISFEDARIN
+525 DEVSYEKIN
-538 FADDL
+538 FDEDL
-543 TQTQINVLDL
+543 TQIQSSILDL
-553 ITKDKNITPNV
+553 ITKDKNITPEV
-564 ISKTLKIDTD
+564 ISQNLKIDKD
-574 LVNEIIEDFIKK
+574 LVNEILNDFIKK
-586 KIVNVSVSK
+586 KIISVSESK
-595 VNETPV
+595 INETPK
-601 YEVLKPV
+601 YKVLKTV
-608 SELTEKKPKTTK
+608 SELGGKAKTTK
-620 LYIRYKYDWRAGF
+620 LFIRYKYDWITPF
-633 SDKDMKTSRPF
+633 DDSDLVTSRRF
-644 CLKMREMSNA
+644 CIKMREMSNA
-654 GKSWNRSDIESLSV
+654 GKSWSRSDIETLSER
-668 ALGYSVWER
+668 LGYSVWER
-677 RGGWYTMS
+677 RGGWYGDS
-685 DGEHR
+685 Y
-690 ESCRHIWTSK
+690 SCRHKWTSK
-700 LMKAKNE
+700 LMVAK

>member
-6 KVIELKFDRALQPVF
+6 KHIVLQFDRALQPVF
-21 TEKKS
+21 TEKKN
-26 KGYVEFGEV
+26 KGYVEFGEL

-47 ESPKHGAIVKG
+47 ESPKHGAIVKS

-68 EEKGKANSRGE
+68 EDKGKANSRGE
-79 SWNDILKKCVKD
+79 SWNDILKKCIKD

-97 YYLQIIW
+97 YYLQVIW
-104 NRAKQIS
+104 NRIGQIS

-117 FSKVRVSKDLSC
+117 FSKVRVAKDLNC

-140 EKPRE
+140 EKARE
-145 YPQFNV
+145 YPQFSTQN
-151 NEPYGSQIYYKREYN
+151 PTGSQIYYKREYN
-166 PTSSIYPL
+166 PTSEVYPL
-174 PSYFQGLNYIESDIE
+174 PSYFQGLNMIESDIE

-278 FASHQITSPSLFG
+278 FASHQITSPQLFG

-297 LGGRTEIRDAYEV
+297 LGGRTEIRDAYEI
-310 FNSTYVQERQE
+310 FNNTYVAERQD
-321 EFNTIFTDFRNLKG
+321 EFNQVFTDFRNLKG
-335 EVGEFNIIPLEP
+335 EVGDFNIIPLEP

-352 TEAIMSQ
+352 TEAIMVA
-359 NLTKDEIRELMGKE
+359 NLTQNEIRELMGRE
-373 PLDQN
+373 PLQ
-378 VKTQA
+378 VGQVT
-383 QIISDNINS
+383 SD
-392 LSPLVA
+392 
-398 NKVLESMSPDEI
+398 
-410 RSLAGLVP
+410 G
-418 KAIATDVNG
+418 ATAV
-427 LPIDE
+427 
-432 TVEQVPM
+432 VEQPI
-439 QSNESIKN
+439 QQAIELPNDSIKN

-483 TDNDVNTFLGLDD
+483 TDNDINVFLGLDD

-505 KFSMSEDERMIEHFT
+505 KFSMSEDDRMIEHFE
-520 NCGEY
+520 NCGTY
-525 DFNEISFEDARIN
+525 DFNEVGFDRIN
-538 FADDL
+538 FEEDL
-543 TQTQINVLDL
+543 TQTQASVLDL
-553 ITKDKNITPNV
+553 ITKDKNITPEV
-564 ISKTLKIDTD
+564 ISQNLKIDKE
-574 LVNEIIEDFIKK
+574 LVDEILNDFIKK
-586 KIVNVSVSK
+586 KIIEVAESK
-595 VNETPV
+595 VNETPK
-601 YEVLKPV
+601 YKVLKTV
-608 SELTEKKPKTTK
+608 SELGGEPKTTK
-620 LYIRYKYDWRAGF
+620 LFIRYKYDWIAGF
-633 SDKDMKTSRPF
+633 DDSDLVTSRRF
-644 CLKMREMSNA
+644 CVKMREMSNA
-654 GKSWNRSDIESLSV
+654 GKSWSRSDIETLSER
-668 ALGYSVWER
+668 LGYSVWER
-677 RGGWYTMS
+677 RGGWYGDS
-685 DGEHR
+685 F
-690 ESCRHIWTSK
+690 SCRHKWSSK
-700 LMKAKNE
+700 LMVAK

>member
-21 TEKKS
+21 TEKKN
-26 KGYVEFGEV
+26 KGFVEFGEL

-68 EEKGKANSRGE
+68 EDKGKANSRGE

-117 FSKVRVSKDLSC
+117 FSKVRVSKDLSF

-211 NGDPI
+211 NGMPI
-216 NEEHKGEVEKG
+216 GEENKGEVEKA

-239 VVIMFNKSK
+239 VVIMFNSSK

-297 LGGRTEIRDAYEV
+297 LGGRTEIRDAYEI
-310 FNSTYVQERQE
+310 FNNTYVQERQE
-321 EFNTIFTDFRNLKG
+321 EFNQVFTDFRNLKG
-335 EVGEFNIIPLEP
+335 ESGEFNIIPLEP

-352 TEAIMSQ
+352 TEAIMVA
-359 NLTKDEIRELMGKE
+359 NLTQNEIRELMGRE
-373 PLDQN
+373 PLQVGAVTSDGA
-378 VKTQA
+378 QA
-383 QIISDNINS
+383 IIEQPIQQSI
-392 LSPLVA
+392 
-398 NKVLESMSPDEI
+398 E
-410 RSLAGLVP
+410 
-418 KAIATDVNG
+418 
-427 LPIDE
+427 LPI
-432 TVEQVPM
+432 
-439 QSNESIKN
+439 SNDAIKN

-483 TDNDVNTFLGLDD
+483 TDADVNVFLGLDN

-505 KFSMSEDERMIEHFT
+505 KFSMSEDERMIEYFA
-520 NCGEY
+520 NCGE
-525 DFNEISFEDARIN
+525 FNFDEISYENARLN

-543 TQTQINVLDL
+543 TQTQASVLDL
-553 ITKDKNITPNV
+553 ITKDKNITPAT
-564 ISKTLKIDTD
+564 IGKTLKIDTA
-574 LVNEIIEDFIKK
+574 LVEEIINDFIKK
-586 KIVNVSVSK
+586 KIVSTSQSD
-595 VNETPV
+595 VNATPE
-601 YEVLKPV
+601 YKVLKPV
-608 SELTEKKPKTTK
+608 SELTEKKAKTTQ

-633 SDKDMKTSRPF
+633 SDKDLTNSRPF
-644 CLKMREMSNA
+644 CFKMREMSNA

-690 ESCRHIWTSK
+690 ESCRHIWSSK

>member
-1 MDNQY
+1 MNNQTHLLHTMDNQY
-6 KVIELKFDRALQPVF
+6 KVIELKFDRALKPVF
-21 TEKKS
+21 TEKKN
-26 KGYVEFGEV
+26 KGFVEFGEL
-35 NNYPEYLLSLYN
+35 NNYPDYLLSLYN

-68 EEKGKANSRGE
+68 EDKGKANSRGE

-97 YYLQIIW
+97 YYLQVIW

-254 QNLGT
+254 QSLGT

-297 LGGRTEIRDAYEV
+297 LGGRTEIRDAYEI
-310 FNSTYVQERQE
+310 FNNTYVQERQE
-321 EFNTIFTDFRNLKG
+321 EFNQVFTDFRNLKG
-335 EVGEFNIIPLEP
+335 EIGEFNIVPLEP

-352 TEAIMSQ
+352 TENIMVA
-359 NLTKDEIRELMGKE
+359 NLTQNEIRELMGRE
-373 PLDQN
+373 PLQSGAVTSDGA
-378 VKTQA
+378 QA
-383 QIISDNINS
+383 ITEQPIQQVET
-392 LSPLVA
+392 P
-398 NKVLESMSPDEI
+398 MSND
-410 RSLAGLVP
+410 A
-418 KAIATDVNG
+418 
-427 LPIDE
+427 
-432 TVEQVPM
+432 
-439 QSNESIKN
+439 IKN

-466 KLTKEQ
+466 KLTKQQ

-496 NPLTDDEVQ
+496 SPLTDDEVQ

-520 NCGEY
+520 NCGDY
-525 DFNEISFEDARIN
+525 NFNEISFEDARIN

-574 LVNEIIEDFIKK
+574 LVNEIIDDFIKK
-586 KIVNVSVSK
+586 KIVSITQSK
-595 VNETPV
+595 VNATPV

-608 SELTEKKPKTTK
+608 SELTNKKPKTTK

-654 GKSWNRSDIESLSV
+654 GKSWSRSDIESLSER
-668 ALGYSVWER
+668 LGYSVWER

>member
-1 MDNQY
+1 MDNNY

-21 TEKKS
+21 TEKKN
-26 KGYVEFGEV
+26 KGYVEFGEL

-68 EEKGKANSRGE
+68 EDKGKANSRGE

-104 NRAKQIS
+104 NRVKQIS

-117 FSKVRVSKDLSC
+117 FSKVRVAKDLSS

-297 LGGRTEIRDAYEV
+297 LGGRTEIRDAYEI
-310 FNSTYVQERQE
+310 FNNTYVQERQE
-321 EFNTIFTDFRNLKG
+321 EFNNIFTDFRNLKG

-352 TEAIMSQ
+352 TENIMVA
-359 NLTKDEIRELMGKE
+359 NLTQNEIRELMGRE
-373 PLDQN
+373 PLQTGA
-378 VKTQA
+378 VT
-383 QIISDNINS
+383 SDGETAINEQ
-392 LSPLVA
+392 PVQ
-398 NKVLESMSPDEI
+398 LE
-410 RSLAGLVP
+410 
-418 KAIATDVNG
+418 
-427 LPIDE
+427 LPI
-432 TVEQVPM
+432 
-439 QSNESIKN
+439 SNDAIKN

-483 TDNDVNTFLGLDD
+483 TDADVNVFLGLDD

-505 KFSMSEDERMIEHFT
+505 KFSMSEDERMIEHFES
-520 NCGEY
+520 CGGY
-525 DFNEISFEDARIN
+525 DYDEVGFDRIN
-538 FADDL
+538 FEEDL
-543 TQTQINVLDL
+543 TQTQASVLDL
-553 ITKDKNITPNV
+553 ITKDKNITPEV
-564 ISKTLKIDTD
+564 ISQNLKIDTA
-574 LVNEIIEDFIKK
+574 LVEEIINDFIKK
-586 KIVNVSVSK
+586 KIIEVAESK
-595 VNETPV
+595 VNTTPK
-601 YEVLKPV
+601 YKVLKPV
-608 SELTEKKPKTTK
+608 SELGGEPKTTK

-633 SDKDMKTSRPF
+633 SDSDLVTSRRF
-644 CLKMREMSNA
+644 CVKMREMSNA
-654 GKSWNRSDIESLSV
+654 GKSWSRSDIESLSV
-668 ALGYSVWER
+668 GLGYSVWER

-690 ESCRHIWTSK
+690 ESCRHIWSSK
-700 LMKAKNE
+700 LMVAK

>member
-21 TEKKS
+21 TEKKN

-68 EEKGKANSRGE
+68 EDKGKANSRGE

-297 LGGRTEIRDAYEV
+297 LGGRTEIRDAYEI
-310 FNSTYVQERQE
+310 FNNTYVQERQE
-321 EFNTIFTDFRNLKG
+321 EFNQVFTDFRNLKG
-335 EVGEFNIIPLEP
+335 EVGEFNIVPLEP

-352 TEAIMSQ
+352 TEAIMVA
-359 NLTKDEIRELMGKE
+359 NLTQNEIRELMGRE
-373 PLDQN
+373 PLQN
-378 VKTQA
+378 GTVTSDGEQAINEQPVK
-383 QIISDNINS
+383 QI
-392 LSPLVA
+392 
-398 NKVLESMSPDEI
+398 DE
-410 RSLAGLVP
+410 
-418 KAIATDVNG
+418 
-427 LPIDE
+427 LPI
-432 TVEQVPM
+432 
-439 QSNESIKN
+439 SNDAIKN

-505 KFSMSEDERMIEHFT
+505 KFSMSEDERMIEHFA

-525 DFNEISFEDARIN
+525 NFNEISFEDARIN

-574 LVNEIIEDFIKK
+574 LVNEIIDDFIKK
-586 KIVNVSVSK
+586 KIVSITQSSV
-595 VNETPV
+595 NATPV
-601 YEVLKPV
+601 YEILQPV
-608 SELTEKKPKTTK
+608 SELTNKKPKTTK

-654 GKSWNRSDIESLSV
+654 GKSWSRSDIESLSV

-690 ESCRHIWTSK
+690 ESCRHIWSSK

>member
-6 KVIELKFDRALQPVF
+6 KHIVLQFDRALQPVF
-21 TEKKS
+21 TEKKN
-26 KGYVEFGEV
+26 KGYVEFGEL

-97 YYLQIIW
+97 YYLQVIW
-104 NRAKQIS
+104 NRIGQIS

-117 FSKVRVSKDLSC
+117 FSKVRVAKDLSC

-145 YPQFNV
+145 YPQFNTQ
-151 NEPYGSQIYYKREYN
+151 NPTGSQIYYKREYN
-166 PTSSIYPL
+166 PTSEIYPL

-297 LGGRTEIRDAYEV
+297 LGGRTEIRDAYEI
-310 FNSTYVQERQE
+310 FNNTYVQERQE
-321 EFNTIFTDFRNLKG
+321 EFNQVFTDFRNLKG

-352 TEAIMSQ
+352 TEAIMVA
-359 NLTKDEIRELMGKE
+359 NLTQNEIRELMGRE
-373 PLDQN
+373 PLQ
-378 VKTQA
+378 VGQVT
-383 QIISDNINS
+383 SD
-392 LSPLVA
+392 
-398 NKVLESMSPDEI
+398 
-410 RSLAGLVP
+410 G
-418 KAIATDVNG
+418 
-427 LPIDE
+427 E
-432 TVEQVPM
+432 TAVVEQPVQLEIPT
-439 QSNESIKN
+439 SNDAIKN

-458 IVRQFGNG
+458 IVRQFANG

-483 TDNDVNTFLGLDD
+483 TDSDVNVFLGLDND
-496 NPLTDDEVQ
+496 PLTDDEVE
-505 KFSMSEDERMIEHFT
+505 KFSMSEDEKMIEYFES
-520 NCGEY
+520 CGGY
-525 DFNEISFEDARIN
+525 DYDEVGFDRIN
-538 FADDL
+538 FEEDL
-543 TQTQINVLDL
+543 TQTQASVLDL
-553 ITKDKNITPNV
+553 ITKDKNITPLV
-564 ISKTLKIDTD
+564 ISQNLKIDTA
-574 LVNEIIEDFIKK
+574 LVEEIINDFIKK
-586 KIVNVSVSK
+586 KIIAVSESK
-595 VNETPV
+595 VNETPK
-601 YEVLKPV
+601 YKVLKPV
-608 SELTEKKPKTTK
+608 SELGGEPKTTK
-620 LYIRYKYDWRAGF
+620 LFIRYKYDWRSGF
-633 SDKDMKTSRPF
+633 SDSDLVTSRRF
-644 CLKMREMSNA
+644 CVKMREMSNA
-654 GKSWNRSDIESLSV
+654 GKSWSRSDIETLSV
-668 ALGYSVWER
+668 RLGYSVWER

-685 DGEHR
+685 NGEHR
-690 ESCRHIWTSK
+690 ESCRHIWSSK
-700 LMKAKNE
+700 LMVAK

>member
-6 KVIELKFDRALQPVF
+6 KHIVLQFDRALQPVF
-21 TEKKS
+21 TEKKN
-26 KGYVEFGEV
+26 KGYVEFGEL

-68 EEKGKANSRGE
+68 DEKGKANSRGE

-97 YYLQIIW
+97 YYLQVIW
-104 NRAKQIS
+104 NRIGQIS

-129 FYIKNDWLDWK
+129 FYVKNDWLDWK

-145 YPQFNV
+145 YPQFSTQN
-151 NEPYGSQIYYKREYN
+151 PTGSQIYYKREYN
-166 PTSSIYPL
+166 PTSEVYPL
-174 PSYFQGLNYIESDIE
+174 PSYFQGLNMIESDIE

-297 LGGRTEIRDAYEV
+297 LGGRTEIRDAYEI
-310 FNSTYVQERQE
+310 FNNTYVQERQE
-321 EFNTIFTDFRNLKG
+321 EFNQVFTDFRNLKG
-335 EVGEFNIIPLEP
+335 EVGEFNIVPLEP

-352 TEAIMSQ
+352 TEAIMVA
-359 NLTKDEIRELMGKE
+359 NLTQNEIRELMGRE
-373 PLDQN
+373 PLQ
-378 VKTQA
+378 VGQVT
-383 QIISDNINS
+383 SD
-392 LSPLVA
+392 
-398 NKVLESMSPDEI
+398 
-410 RSLAGLVP
+410 GTT
-418 KAIATDVNG
+418 AI
-427 LPIDE
+427 
-432 TVEQVPM
+432 VEQPIQQPVELPA
-439 QSNESIKN
+439 SNDAIKN

-466 KLTKEQ
+466 KLSKEQ

-483 TDNDVNTFLGLDD
+483 TDADVNVFLGLDND
-496 NPLTDDEVQ
+496 PLTDDEVE
-505 KFSMSEDERMIEHFT
+505 KFSMSEDERMIEYFES
-520 NCGEY
+520 CGGY
-525 DFNEISFEDARIN
+525 DYDEVGFDKIN
-538 FADDL
+538 FAEDL
-543 TQTQINVLDL
+543 TQTQSSVLDL
-553 ITKDKNITPNV
+553 ITKDKNITPQV
-564 ISKTLKIDTD
+564 ISQNLKIDTA
-574 LVNEIIEDFIKK
+574 LVEEIINDFIKK
-586 KIVNVSVSK
+586 KIIEVAESK
-595 VNETPV
+595 VNTTPK
-601 YEVLKPV
+601 YKVLKPV
-608 SELTEKKPKTTK
+608 SELGGEPKTTK
-620 LYIRYKYDWRAGF
+620 LFIRYKYDWRTGF
-633 SDKDMKTSRPF
+633 NDSDLISSRRF
-644 CLKMREMSNA
+644 CVKMREMSNA
-654 GKSWNRSDIESLSV
+654 GKSWSRADIESLSV
-668 ALGYSVWER
+668 RLGYSVWER

-690 ESCRHIWTSK
+690 ESCRHIWSSK
-700 LMKAKNE
+700 LMVAK

>member
-21 TEKKS
+21 TEKKN

-68 EEKGKANSRGE
+68 EDKGKANSRGE

-97 YYLQIIW
+97 YYLQVIW

-297 LGGRTEIRDAYEV
+297 LGGRTEIRDAYEI
-310 FNSTYVQERQE
+310 FNNTYVQERQE
-321 EFNTIFTDFRNLKG
+321 EFNQVFTDFRNLKG
-335 EVGEFNIIPLEP
+335 EVGEFNIVPLEP

-352 TEAIMSQ
+352 TENIMVA
-359 NLTKDEIRELMGKE
+359 NLTQNEIRELMGRE
-373 PLDQN
+373 PLQN
-378 VKTQA
+378 GTVTSDGEQAINEQPVK
-383 QIISDNINS
+383 QI
-392 LSPLVA
+392 
-398 NKVLESMSPDEI
+398 DE
-410 RSLAGLVP
+410 
-418 KAIATDVNG
+418 
-427 LPIDE
+427 LPI
-432 TVEQVPM
+432 
-439 QSNESIKN
+439 SNDAIKN

-505 KFSMSEDERMIEHFT
+505 KFSMSEDERMIEHFA

-525 DFNEISFEDARIN
+525 DYNEISFEEARIN

-574 LVNEIIEDFIKK
+574 LVNEIIDDFI
-586 KIVNVSVSK
+586 
-595 VNETPV
+595 
-601 YEVLKPV
+601 
-608 SELTEKKPKTTK
+608 
-620 LYIRYKYDWRAGF
+620 
-633 SDKDMKTSRPF
+633 
-644 CLKMREMSNA
+644 
-654 GKSWNRSDIESLSV
+654 
-668 ALGYSVWER
+668 
-677 RGGWYTMS
+677 
-685 DGEHR
+685 
-690 ESCRHIWTSK
+690 
-700 LMKAKNE
+700 

>member
-21 TEKKS
+21 TEKKN

-68 EEKGKANSRGE
+68 EDKGKANSRGE

-297 LGGRTEIRDAYEV
+297 LGGRTEIRDAYEI
-310 FNSTYVQERQE
+310 FNNTYVQERQE
-321 EFNTIFTDFRNLKG
+321 EFNQVFTDFRNLKG
-335 EVGEFNIIPLEP
+335 EIGEFNIVPLEP

-352 TEAIMSQ
+352 TENIMVA
-359 NLTKDEIRELMGKE
+359 NLTQNEIRELMGRE
-373 PLDQN
+373 PLQN
-378 VKTQA
+378 GTVTSDGEQAINEQPVK
-383 QIISDNINS
+383 QI
-392 LSPLVA
+392 
-398 NKVLESMSPDEI
+398 DE
-410 RSLAGLVP
+410 
-418 KAIATDVNG
+418 
-427 LPIDE
+427 LPI
-432 TVEQVPM
+432 
-439 QSNESIKN
+439 SNDAIKN

-496 NPLTDDEVQ
+496 NPLTDDEIQ

-525 DFNEISFEDARIN
+525 NFNEISFEEARMN

-553 ITKDKNITPNV
+553 ITKDKNITAQTIGN
-564 ISKTLKIDTD
+564 ILKIDKS
-574 LVNEIIEDFIKK
+574 LVEEIINDFIKK
-586 KIVNVSVSK
+586 KILSIGQSK
-595 VNETPV
+595 VNQTPV
-601 YEVLKPV
+601 YKVEKPIN
-608 SELTEKKPKTTK
+608 EITEKKPKTTK
-620 LYIRYKYDWRAGF
+620 LYIRYKYDWIDGF
-633 SDKDMKTSRPF
+633 NDSDLVTSRRF
-644 CLKMREMSNA
+644 CIKMREMSNA
-654 GKSWNRSDIESLSV
+654 GKSWSRSDIESLSV

-677 RGGWYTMS
+677 RGGWYGDS
-685 DGEHR
+685 Y
-690 ESCRHIWTSK
+690 SCRHKWSSK

>member
-21 TEKKS
+21 TEKKT

-68 EEKGKANSRGE
+68 EDKGKANSRGE

-97 YYLQIIW
+97 YYLQVIW

-297 LGGRTEIRDAYEV
+297 LGGRTEIRDAYEI
-310 FNSTYVQERQE
+310 FNNTYVQERQE
-321 EFNTIFTDFRNLKG
+321 EFNQVFTDFRNLKG
-335 EVGEFNIIPLEP
+335 EVGEFNIVPLEP

-352 TEAIMSQ
+352 TENIMVA
-359 NLTKDEIRELMGKE
+359 NLTQNEIRELMGRE
-373 PLDQN
+373 PLQTGAVTSDGA
-378 VKTQA
+378 QA
-383 QIISDNINS
+383 ITEQPIQQAETP
-392 LSPLVA
+392 LSNDA
-398 NKVLESMSPDEI
+398 
-410 RSLAGLVP
+410 
-418 KAIATDVNG
+418 
-427 LPIDE
+427 
-432 TVEQVPM
+432 
-439 QSNESIKN
+439 IKN

-505 KFSMSEDERMIEHFT
+505 KFSMSEDERMIEHFA

-525 DFNEISFEDARIN
+525 DYNEISFEDARIN

-574 LVNEIIEDFIKK
+574 LVNEIIDDFIKK
-586 KIVNVSVSK
+586 KIVSITQSK
-595 VNETPV
+595 VNATPV
-601 YEVLKPV
+601 YEVLQPV
-608 SELTEKKPKTTK
+608 SELTNKKPKTTK

-654 GKSWNRSDIESLSV
+654 GKSWSRSDIESLSV

-690 ESCRHIWTSK
+690 ESCRHIWSSK

>member
-6 KVIELKFDRALQPVF
+6 KHIVLQFDRALQPVF
-21 TEKKS
+21 TEKKN
-26 KGYVEFGEV
+26 KGYVEFGEM

-47 ESPKHGAIVKG
+47 ESPKHGAIVKS
-58 KSTYI
+58 KATYI

-68 EEKGKANSRGE
+68 EDKGKANSRGE

-97 YYLQIIW
+97 YYLQVIW
-104 NRAKQIS
+104 NRIGQIS

-117 FSKVRVSKDLSC
+117 FSKVRVAKDLSC

-145 YPQFNV
+145 YPQFSTQN
-151 NEPYGSQIYYKREYN
+151 PTGSQIYYKREYN
-166 PTSSIYPL
+166 PTSEVYPL
-174 PSYFQGLNYIESDIE
+174 PSYFQGLNMIESDIE

-278 FASHQITSPSLFG
+278 FASHQITSPQLFG

-297 LGGRTEIRDAYEV
+297 LGGRTEIRDAYEI
-310 FNSTYVQERQE
+310 FNNTYVAERQD
-321 EFNTIFTDFRNLKG
+321 EFNQVFTDFRNLKG
-335 EVGEFNIIPLEP
+335 EVGEFNIVPLEP

-352 TEAIMSQ
+352 TEAIMVA
-359 NLTKDEIRELMGKE
+359 NLTQNEIRELMGRE
-373 PLDQN
+373 PLQVGQVTSDGATAVIEQP
-378 VKTQA
+378 VQQA
-383 QIISDNINS
+383 
-392 LSPLVA
+392 V
-398 NKVLESMSPDEI
+398 E
-410 RSLAGLVP
+410 
-418 KAIATDVNG
+418 
-427 LPIDE
+427 LPI
-432 TVEQVPM
+432 
-439 QSNESIKN
+439 SNDSIKN

-466 KLTKEQ
+466 KLSKEQ

-483 TDNDVNTFLGLDD
+483 TDADVNVFLGLDD

-505 KFSMSEDERMIEHFT
+505 KFSMSEDERMIEYFE
-520 NCGEY
+520 NCGTY
-525 DFNEISFEDARIN
+525 DFNEVGFDRIN
-538 FADDL
+538 FEEDL
-543 TQTQINVLDL
+543 TQTQASVLDL
-553 ITKDKNITPNV
+553 ITKDKNITPEV
-564 ISKTLKIDTD
+564 ISQNLKIDKE
-574 LVNEIIEDFIKK
+574 LVNEILNDFIKK
-586 KIVNVSVSK
+586 KIIEVAVSK
-595 VNETPV
+595 VNETPK
-601 YEVLKPV
+601 YNVLKTV
-608 SELTEKKPKTTK
+608 SELGGKAKTTK
-620 LYIRYKYDWRAGF
+620 LFIRYKYDWRTGF
-633 SDKDMKTSRPF
+633 NDSDLINSRRF
-644 CLKMREMSNA
+644 CVKMREMSNA
-654 GKSWNRSDIESLSV
+654 GKSWSRSDIETLSV
-668 ALGYSVWER
+668 RLGYSVWER

-685 DGEHR
+685 NGEHR
-690 ESCRHIWTSK
+690 ESCRHIWSSK
-700 LMKAKNE
+700 LMVAK

>member
-6 KVIELKFDRALQPVF
+6 KHIVLQFDRALQPVF
-21 TEKKS
+21 TEKKN
-26 KGYVEFGEV
+26 KGYVEFGEL

-47 ESPKHGAIVKG
+47 ESPKHGAIVKS

-68 EEKGKANSRGE
+68 EDKGKANSRGE

-97 YYLQIIW
+97 YYLQVIW
-104 NRAKQIS
+104 NRIGQIS

-117 FSKVRVSKDLSC
+117 FSKVRVAKDLSC

-145 YPQFNV
+145 YPQFSTQN
-151 NEPYGSQIYYKREYN
+151 PTGSQIYYKREYN
-166 PTSSIYPL
+166 PTSEIYPL

-297 LGGRTEIRDAYEV
+297 LGSRTEIRDAYEI
-310 FNSTYVQERQE
+310 FNNTYVAERQD
-321 EFNTIFTDFRNLKG
+321 EFNQVFTDFRNLKG
-335 EVGEFNIIPLEP
+335 EVGEFNIVPLEP

-352 TEAIMSQ
+352 TEAIMVA
-359 NLTKDEIRELMGKE
+359 NLTQNEIRELMGRE
-373 PLDQN
+373 PLQ
-378 VKTQA
+378 VGQVT
-383 QIISDNINS
+383 SDGQTA
-392 LSPLVA
+392 V
-398 NKVLESMSPDEI
+398 
-410 RSLAGLVP
+410 
-418 KAIATDVNG
+418 
-427 LPIDE
+427 
-432 TVEQVPM
+432 VEQPVQQAIELPA
-439 QSNESIKN
+439 SNEYIKN

-466 KLTKEQ
+466 KLSKEQ

-505 KFSMSEDERMIEHFT
+505 KFSMNEDERMIEYFE
-520 NCGEY
+520 NCGAY
-525 DFNEISFEDARIN
+525 DFNEVGFDRIN
-538 FADDL
+538 FEEDL
-543 TQTQINVLDL
+543 TQTQASILDL
-553 ITKDKNITPNV
+553 ITKDKNITPLV
-564 ISKTLKIDTD
+564 ISQNLKIDTA
-574 LVNEIIEDFIKK
+574 LVEEIIANFIKK
-586 KIVNVSVSK
+586 KIVEINSSK
-595 VNETPV
+595 VNATP
-601 YEVLKPV
+601 EIKVLKTV
-608 SELTEKKPKTTK
+608 SELGGEPKTTK
-620 LYIRYKYDWRAGF
+620 LFIRYKYDWRSGF
-633 SDKDMKTSRPF
+633 TDSDLLTSRRF
-644 CLKMREMSNA
+644 CVKMREMSNA
-654 GKSWNRSDIESLSV
+654 GKSWSRSDIESLSV
-668 ALGYSVWER
+668 RLGYSVWER

-685 DGEHR
+685 NGEHR
-690 ESCRHIWTSK
+690 ESCRHIWSSK
-700 LMKAKNE
+700 LMVAK

>member
-1 MDNQY
+1 MDNNY
-6 KVIELKFDRALQPVF
+6 KHIVLQFDRALQPVF
-21 TEKKS
+21 TEKKN
-26 KGYVEFGEV
+26 KGYVEFGEM

-47 ESPKHGAIVKG
+47 ESPKHGAIVKS
-58 KSTYI
+58 KATYI

-68 EEKGKANSRGE
+68 EDKGKANSRGE

-97 YYLQIIW
+97 YYLQVIW
-104 NRAKQIS
+104 NRIGQIS

-117 FSKVRVSKDLSC
+117 FSKVRVAKDLSC

-145 YPQFNV
+145 YPQFSTQN
-151 NEPYGSQIYYKREYN
+151 PTGSQIYYKREYN
-166 PTSSIYPL
+166 PTSEIYPL

-278 FASHQITSPSLFG
+278 FASHQITSPQLFG

-297 LGGRTEIRDAYEV
+297 LGGRTEIRDAYEI
-310 FNSTYVQERQE
+310 FNNTYVAERQD
-321 EFNTIFTDFRNLKG
+321 EFNQVFTDFRNLKG
-335 EVGEFNIIPLEP
+335 EVGEFNIVPLEP

-352 TEAIMSQ
+352 TEAIMVA
-359 NLTKDEIRELMGKE
+359 NLTQNEIRELMGRE
-373 PLDQN
+373 PLQVGQVTSDGATAVIEQP
-378 VKTQA
+378 VQQA
-383 QIISDNINS
+383 
-392 LSPLVA
+392 V
-398 NKVLESMSPDEI
+398 E
-410 RSLAGLVP
+410 
-418 KAIATDVNG
+418 
-427 LPIDE
+427 LPI
-432 TVEQVPM
+432 
-439 QSNESIKN
+439 SNDSIKN

-466 KLTKEQ
+466 KLSKEQ

-483 TDNDVNTFLGLDD
+483 TDADVNTFLGLDD
-496 NPLTDDEVQ
+496 NPLTDDEMQ
-505 KFSMSEDERMIEHFT
+505 KFSMSEDERMIEYFES
-520 NCGEY
+520 CGTY
-525 DFNEISFEDARIN
+525 DFNEVGFDRIN
-538 FADDL
+538 FEEDL
-543 TQTQINVLDL
+543 TQTQASVLDL
-553 ITKDKNITPNV
+553 ITKDKNITPEV
-564 ISKTLKIDTD
+564 ISQNLKIDKE
-574 LVNEIIEDFIKK
+574 LVNEILNDFIKK
-586 KIVNVSVSK
+586 KIIEVAQSK
-595 VNETPV
+595 VNATP
-601 YEVLKPV
+601 EIKVLKTV
-608 SELTEKKPKTTK
+608 SELGGKAKTTK
-620 LYIRYKYDWRAGF
+620 LFIRYKYDWITPF
-633 SDKDMKTSRPF
+633 SDSDLVTSRRF
-644 CLKMREMSNA
+644 CVKMREMSNA
-654 GKSWNRSDIESLSV
+654 GKSWSRADIETLSV
-668 ALGYSVWER
+668 RLGYSVWER

-690 ESCRHIWTSK
+690 ESCRHIWSSK
-700 LMKAKNE
+700 LMVAK

>member
-6 KVIELKFDRALQPVF
+6 KHIVLQFDRALQPVF
-21 TEKKS
+21 TEKKN
-26 KGYVEFGEV
+26 KGYVEFGEL

-68 EEKGKANSRGE
+68 EDKGVANSRGE

-97 YYLQIIW
+97 YYLQVIW
-104 NRAKQIS
+104 NRIGQIS

-117 FSKVRVSKDLSC
+117 FSKVRVAKDLSS

-145 YPQFNV
+145 YPQFSTQN
-151 NEPYGSQIYYKREYN
+151 PTGSQIYYKREYN
-166 PTSSIYPL
+166 PTSEVYPL
-174 PSYFQGLNYIESDIE
+174 PSYFQGLNMIESDIE

-297 LGGRTEIRDAYEV
+297 LGGRTEIRDAYEI
-310 FNSTYVQERQE
+310 FNNTYVQERQE
-321 EFNTIFTDFRNLKG
+321 EFNQVFTDFRNLKG
-335 EVGEFNIIPLEP
+335 EVGEFNIVPLEP

-352 TEAIMSQ
+352 TEAIMVA
-359 NLTKDEIRELMGKE
+359 NLTQNEIRELMGRE
-373 PLDQN
+373 PLQSGQ
-378 VKTQA
+378 VT
-383 QIISDNINS
+383 SDGVTAVIEQ
-392 LSPLVA
+392 PVQ
-398 NKVLESMSPDEI
+398 LE
-410 RSLAGLVP
+410 
-418 KAIATDVNG
+418 
-427 LPIDE
+427 LP
-432 TVEQVPM
+432 V
-439 QSNESIKN
+439 SNDSIKN

-458 IVRQFGNG
+458 IVRQFANG

-483 TDNDVNTFLGLDD
+483 TDSDVNVFLGLDND
-496 NPLTDDEVQ
+496 PLTDDEVE
-505 KFSMSEDERMIEHFT
+505 KFSMSEDERMIEYFE
-520 NCGEY
+520 NCGTY
-525 DFNEISFEDARIN
+525 DFNEVGFDRIN
-538 FADDL
+538 FEEDL
-543 TQTQINVLDL
+543 TQTQASILDL
-553 ITKDKNITPNV
+553 ITKDKNITPDV
-564 ISKTLKIDTD
+564 ISQNLKIDKD
-574 LVNEIIEDFIKK
+574 LVNEIIDDFIKK
-586 KIVNVSVSK
+586 KIIEVAESRVNT
-595 VNETPV
+595 TPK
-601 YEVLKPV
+601 YKVLKPV
-608 SELTEKKPKTTK
+608 SELGGEPKTTK
-620 LYIRYKYDWRAGF
+620 LFIRYKYDWITGF
-633 SDKDMKTSRPF
+633 DDSDLVTSRRF
-644 CLKMREMSNA
+644 CVKMREMSNA
-654 GKSWNRSDIESLSV
+654 GKSWSRSDIETLSMR
-668 ALGYSVWER
+668 LGYSVWER
-677 RGGWYTMS
+677 RGGWYGDS
-685 DGEHR
+685 F
-690 ESCRHIWTSK
+690 SCRHKWSSK
-700 LMKAKNE
+700 LMVAK

>member
-1 MDNQY
+1 MDNNY

-21 TEKKS
+21 TEKKN
-26 KGYVEFGEV
+26 KGYVEFGEL

-68 EEKGKANSRGE
+68 EDKGKANSRGE

-104 NRAKQIS
+104 NRVKQIS

-117 FSKVRVSKDLSC
+117 FSKVRVAKDLSS

-254 QNLGT
+254 QSLGT
-259 TMLTKEDFTNINNL
+259 TMLTKEDFTNINSL

-297 LGGRTEIRDAYEV
+297 LGGRTEIRDAYEI
-310 FNSTYVQERQE
+310 FNNTYVQERQE
-321 EFNTIFTDFRNLKG
+321 EFNNIFTDFRNLKG

-352 TEAIMSQ
+352 TENIMVA
-359 NLTKDEIRELMGKE
+359 NLTQNEIRELMGRE
-373 PLDQN
+373 PLQTGA
-378 VKTQA
+378 VT
-383 QIISDNINS
+383 SDGETAINEQ
-392 LSPLVA
+392 PVQ
-398 NKVLESMSPDEI
+398 LE
-410 RSLAGLVP
+410 
-418 KAIATDVNG
+418 
-427 LPIDE
+427 LPI
-432 TVEQVPM
+432 
-439 QSNESIKN
+439 SNDAIKN

-483 TDNDVNTFLGLDD
+483 TDADVNVFLGLDD

-505 KFSMSEDERMIEHFT
+505 KFSMSEDERMIEYFES
-520 NCGEY
+520 CGGY
-525 DFNEISFEDARIN
+525 DYDEVGFDRIN
-538 FADDL
+538 FEEDL
-543 TQTQINVLDL
+543 TQTQASVLDL
-553 ITKDKNITPNV
+553 ITKDKNITPEV
-564 ISKTLKIDTD
+564 ISQNLKIDTA
-574 LVNEIIEDFIKK
+574 LVEEIINDFIKK
-586 KIVNVSVSK
+586 KIIEVSESK
-595 VNETPV
+595 VNTTPK
-601 YEVLKPV
+601 YKVLKPV
-608 SELTEKKPKTTK
+608 SELGGEPKTTK

-633 SDKDMKTSRPF
+633 SDSDLVTSRRF
-644 CLKMREMSNA
+644 CVKMREMSNA
-654 GKSWNRSDIESLSV
+654 GKSWSRSDIESLSV
-668 ALGYSVWER
+668 GLGYSVWER

-690 ESCRHIWTSK
+690 ESCRHIWSSK